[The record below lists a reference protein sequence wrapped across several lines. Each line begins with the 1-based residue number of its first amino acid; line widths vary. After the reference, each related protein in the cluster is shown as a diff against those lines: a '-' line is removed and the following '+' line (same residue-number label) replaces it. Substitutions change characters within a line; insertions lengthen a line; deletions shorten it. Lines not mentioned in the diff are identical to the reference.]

1 MLLFCFPGSSSNGVE
16 FRELRKS
23 FKGQSMVARYSF
35 RKLLTEEFP
44 EKDGVF
50 VEYCT
55 NIAHDIY
62 EQTRTTGESIVI
74 LGNSV
79 GCLFAYQCAALL
91 ERRGKTPLSLIL
103 LSPPPADQPTENL
116 PSSLDEAVTYF
127 EGLIPGIDEFDPE
140 LARDLCEVGVLDIE
154 IGSQF
159 YNRNVSPVKCP
170 IRIFS
175 GKFDKFA
182 NDSSSNSWRPL
193 SESTV
198 DIDWVSEGHT
208 SVVDNQDVQSY
219 LNGLR

>member
-1 MLLFCFPGSSSNGVE
+1 
-16 FRELRKS
+16 
-23 FKGQSMVARYSF
+23 MVARYSF

-103 LSPPPADQPTENL
+103 FNLNFISNFIFSTKKDTFSVISFSSSIFCVEFGSILYGL
-116 PSSLDEAVTYF
+116 PSTSKEIALSVGLSTITILFCLEQENNTVARPNDKNIFFIIFYLCKGKKHALYTKEVTKLSLY
-127 EGLIPGIDEFDPE
+127 LP
-140 LARDLCEVGVLDIE
+140 
-154 IGSQF
+154 
-159 YNRNVSPVKCP
+159 
-170 IRIFS
+170 FS
-175 GKFDKFA
+175 
-182 NDSSSNSWRPL
+182 
-193 SESTV
+193 
-198 DIDWVSEGHT
+198 
-208 SVVDNQDVQSY
+208 
-219 LNGLR
+219 